1 MDNFVYTWTT
11 GHKTEFPMPS
21 SAGGCDSKNPNETN
35 HNNAIINLSGG
46 DDPTP
51 RNMSISGVAIDYLE
65 DKAIYLVQ
73 AISSAEGYLNV
84 ASNNTNYWDQKEIDC
99 ANWNNWVRWCSNK
112 GRYCNMS
119 ENELESAYYEWKPL
133 KSAWIKCVEDLRD
146 LLVFVRQEIETL
158 QTQSVNQATINQTIA
173 NANISISQAKGMEV
187 DVERKERM
195 SKFITLILPIVFVVI
210 MIIFILRMGKRK

>member
-1 MDNFVYTWTT
+1 MANFVYTWTT

-21 SAGGCDSKNPNETN
+21 SAGGCDSQDPNETT
-35 HNNAIINLSGG
+35 HNNAIINLVGG

-84 ASNNTNYWDQKEIDC
+84 ASGNTEWWKDLEQNCKD
-99 ANWNNWVRWCSNK
+99 WNNWVRWCRNK
-112 GRYCNMS
+112 GKYCNLS
-119 ENELESAYYEWKPL
+119 RSNIGSVYDDWKPI
-133 KSAWIKCVEDLRD
+133 KAQWIKCVEDLRD